1 MGLYKRNKVWWMS
14 LMFEGR
20 QVRRSTGTTD
30 KRLAEAI
37 YAKVKV
43 KLTEGRYF
51 ETLEE
56 RERTFGELMD
66 RYVREQALAKA
77 PKSAQRDRQCLKHL
91 LPVFGKKKLV
101 EVTPKAL
108 AAYKAMR
115 RVTAAPATINKEL
128 GLVRHAFNVAIRE

>member
-20 QVRRSTGTTD
+20 QVRRSTDTPD

-43 KLTEGRYF
+43 KLTERRYF

-56 RERTFGELMD
+56 RERTFGERMD
-66 RYVREQALAKA
+66 RY
-77 PKSAQRDRQCLKHL
+77 
-91 LPVFGKKKLV
+91 
-101 EVTPKAL
+101 
-108 AAYKAMR
+108 
-115 RVTAAPATINKEL
+115 
-128 GLVRHAFNVAIRE
+128 